1 MKSVSSISITPQSA
15 IHTLSHKLHAF
26 PVGMSAVF
34 SVFLH
39 DNIGRKFDSGNVPLK
54 HRLNRYVVLGLPE
67 AIGSKLIFE
76 SVFFDIPR

>member
-1 MKSVSSISITPQSA
+1 MQTSSLRQNIDMIIYFQVKSVASISIAPQSA

-26 PVGMSAVF
+26 PVGMTAIF

-54 HRLNRYVVLGLPE
+54 HRLNR
-67 AIGSKLIFE
+67 
-76 SVFFDIPR
+76 